1 MIEGGRRRPPRRPG
15 NEVWPS
21 CEREPFRT
29 TNWKAAIFS
38 STLLTKIGLT
48 VQAAVL
54 RTNEGADAVCVS
66 LWLSFR
72 AHSPLP
78 YLSSSQ
84 HKHQNISCVANVRD
98 GGMERRGDS
107 ETWL

>member
-1 MIEGGRRRPPRRPG
+1 MKCGHPVKGSLLELQ
-15 NEVWPS
+15 
-21 CEREPFRT
+21 
-29 TNWKAAIFS
+29 NWKAAIFL
-38 STLLTKIGLT
+38 STLLTKIAPT

-72 AHSPLP
+72 AHSPLL

-84 HKHQNISCVANVRD
+84 HKHQNISYVANVRD
-98 GGMERRGDS
+98 EGMERHGDS
-107 ETWL
+107 EPWL

>member
-1 MIEGGRRRPPRRPG
+1 MKCGHPVKGSLLELQ
-15 NEVWPS
+15 
-21 CEREPFRT
+21 
-29 TNWKAAIFS
+29 NWKAAIFS

>member
-1 MIEGGRRRPPRRPG
+1 MKYGHPVKGSLLELQ
-15 NEVWPS
+15 
-21 CEREPFRT
+21 
-29 TNWKAAIFS
+29 NWKAAIFS

-66 LWLSFR
+66 LWFSFS
-72 AHSPLP
+72 AHNPLP

-84 HKHQNISCVANVRD
+84 HKHQNISCVVNVRHE
-98 GGMERRGDS
+98 GMERRRDS